1 MSDDKAQGKLP
12 VGYEEVESANFI
24 RFEKFGDNIAGKLI
38 DKGSSTQYK
47 FGLYTVLNE
56 EGEQFRFHGS
66 SQLDDLMLTIMIGDN
81 IMVEYVDSQK
91 TPKGDL
97 KLFRVLRKKGE

>member
-1 MSDDKAQGKLP
+1 MTKPKTNFQSVMSKWKVQTLSDLRN
-12 VGYEEVESANFI
+12 SAI
-24 RFEKFGDNIAGKLI
+24 KIAGKLI

-66 SQLDDLMLTIMIGDN
+66 SQLDDLMLTIVIGDN

-97 KLFRVLRKKGE
+97 KLFSVLRKKGE